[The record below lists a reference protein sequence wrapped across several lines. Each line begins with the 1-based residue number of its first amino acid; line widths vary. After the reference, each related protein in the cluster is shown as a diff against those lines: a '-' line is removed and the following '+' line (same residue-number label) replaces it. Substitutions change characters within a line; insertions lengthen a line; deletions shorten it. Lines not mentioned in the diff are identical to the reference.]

1 MVFAR
6 MIPRRSAA
14 FAWLAAAGLAC
25 NSQPSAKVADERSV
39 EAPLPE
45 GADARS
51 RAPKPDPARLSFDES
66 TQVLQ
71 LYELPEDGAHWL
83 VALPS
88 EPRGVPAQGDFK
100 FTNRADP
107 KAVSVF
113 YTRPRGGMS
122 HPVSLQEIV
131 DARKAAVH

>member
-6 MIPRRSAA
+6 MISRRNAA

-25 NSQPSAKVADERSV
+25 NSQPSAKVADERPA
-39 EAPLPE
+39 EAPPAE
-45 GADARS
+45 DAHS

-83 VALPS
+83 VAQPT

-100 FTNRADP
+100 FSNRADP
-107 KAVSVF
+107 KAVSVY
-113 YTRPRGGMS
+113 YTRARGGMS

-131 DARKAAVH
+131 DAKKAAVN

>member
-1 MVFAR
+1 MVLAR
-6 MIPRRSAA
+6 MIPRRNAA

-25 NSQPSAKVADERSV
+25 NSQPSAKVADERPT
-39 EAPLPE
+39 EAPPSE
-45 GADARS
+45 DAHS

>member
-1 MVFAR
+1 MVFPR
-6 MIPRRSAA
+6 MIPRRNAA

-25 NSQPSAKVADERSV
+25 NSQPSSKVADERPT
-39 EAPLPE
+39 EAPPAE
-45 GADARS
+45 DAHS
-51 RAPKPDPARLSFDES
+51 RAPKPDAARLSFDES

-83 VALPS
+83 VAQPT

-100 FTNRADP
+100 FSNRADP
-107 KAVSVF
+107 KAVSVY
-113 YTRPRGGMS
+113 YTKARGGMS

-131 DARKAAVH
+131 DAKKAAVH

>member
-6 MIPRRSAA
+6 MIPCRSAA

-25 NSQPSAKVADERSV
+25 NSQPSAKVADERPA
-39 EAPLPE
+39 EALPSE
-45 GADARS
+45 DAHS

-71 LYELPEDGAHWL
+71 LYELPEEGAHWL

-88 EPRGVPAQGDFK
+88 EPRGVPAQGDYK
-100 FTNRADP
+100 FSNRADP

>member
-1 MVFAR
+1 MFAR
-6 MIPRRSAA
+6 MIPPRNAL

-25 NSQPSAKVADERSV
+25 NSQPSAKVADERPA
-39 EAPLPE
+39 EAPPAE
-45 GADARS
+45 VAHS
-51 RAPKPDPARLSFDES
+51 RAPKPDAARMSFDES

-83 VALPS
+83 VAQPT

-100 FTNRADP
+100 FSNRADP

-113 YTRPRGGMS
+113 YTRAKGGMS

-131 DARKAAVH
+131 DAKKAAVH

>member
-6 MIPRRSAA
+6 MISRRNAA

-25 NSQPSAKVADERSV
+25 NSQPSAKVADERPA
-39 EAPLPE
+39 EALPAE
-45 GADARS
+45 DAHS

-83 VALPS
+83 VALPT

-107 KAVSVF
+107 KAVSVY
-113 YTRPRGGMS
+113 YTRARGGMS
-122 HPVSLQEIV
+122 LPVSLQEIV
-131 DARKAAVH
+131 DAKKAAVH

>member
-1 MVFAR
+1 MAFAR
-6 MIPRRSAA
+6 MIPRRNAV

-25 NSQPSAKVADERSV
+25 NSQPSAKVEDARPA
-39 EAPLPE
+39 EAPPSE
-45 GADARS
+45 DAHS

-83 VALPS
+83 VISPS

-100 FTNRADP
+100 FSNRADP

-113 YTRPRGGMS
+113 YTRARGGMS

-131 DARKAAVH
+131 DAKKAAVH

>member
-1 MVFAR
+1 MVLAR
-6 MIPRRSAA
+6 MIPRRNAV

-25 NSQPSAKVADERSV
+25 NSQPSAKVEDARPA
-39 EAPLPE
+39 EAPTSE
-45 GADARS
+45 DAHS

-83 VALPS
+83 VISPS

-100 FTNRADP
+100 FSNRADP

-113 YTRPRGGMS
+113 YTRARGGMS

>member
-6 MIPRRSAA
+6 MIPCRNAV

-25 NSQPSAKVADERSV
+25 NSQPSAKVADERPT
-39 EAPLPE
+39 EAPTPE
-45 GADARS
+45 DAHS

-83 VALPS
+83 VTSPS

-100 FTNRADP
+100 FSNRADP

-113 YTRPRGGMS
+113 YTRPKGGMS

-131 DARKAAVH
+131 DAKKAAVH